1 MENNRLLL
9 IINPKSGVNS
19 KEGMDEMLSSRL
31 NAMGFIV
38 DTAFTKAKG
47 HATVLA
53 QRAIAEGYG
62 SVAVCG
68 GDGTVNETA
77 KAVCGTG
84 VVLGIIPSGSGNGLA
99 RHLDIPIDEQL
110 AADLIGRRSHLKCDC
125 GIANGRLFFCTMGF
139 GFDASVSHRFA
150 NEKRRGRITY
160 IKNVVE
166 EFGHYQPQPY
176 RITVDGKVMEEEA
189 FVVACC
195 NASQYGNNAFI
206 APEASV
212 TDGKLDV
219 VIIKSGNVMQMLLA
233 GFDLISGML
242 PYNAHIDSVRGRK
255 VTIECFGEACTHI
268 DGEPIDIGQKAEI
281 ECMPHQL
288 SIYAPAIEKPIT
300 PFITPIDLT
309 MRDWGI
315 AIGRIFK

>member
-1 MENNRLLL
+1 MEQNRLLL
-9 IINPKSGVNS
+9 IINPKSGVSS
-19 KEGMDEMLSSRL
+19 KEGMGPMLSSRL
-31 NAMGFIV
+31 EAMGFNV
-38 DTAFTKAKG
+38 DVAYTQAKG
-47 HATVLA
+47 HATQLA
-53 QRAIAEGYG
+53 NRAVAEGYG

-77 KAVCGTG
+77 KALAGSG
-84 VVLGIIPSGSGNGLA
+84 VAMGIIPSGSGNGLA
-99 RHLDIPIDEQL
+99 RHLDIPIDEAL
-110 AADLIGRRSHLKCDC
+110 SADIIGKRQMMDCDC
-125 GIANGRLFFCTMGF
+125 GVANGRLFFCTMGY

-176 RITVDGKVMEEEA
+176 RITVDGETREEEA

-219 VIIKSGNVMQMLLA
+219 VIMKSGNVMQMLLA
-233 GFDLISGML
+233 GFDLISGMV
-242 PYNAHIDSVRGRK
+242 PYNAHIDTLRGSKVR
-255 VTIECFGEACTHI
+255 IECLGEACTHL
-268 DGEPIDIGQKAEI
+268 DGEPIDIGQSADI
-281 ECMPHQL
+281 ECLPHQL
-288 SIYAPAIEKPIT
+288 RIYAPPSEKPIT

-309 MRDWGI
+309 LRDWGI
-315 AIGRIFK
+315 ALGRLFK

>member
-1 MENNRLLL
+1 
-9 IINPKSGVNS
+9 
-19 KEGMDEMLSSRL
+19 MLSSRL
-31 NAMGFIV
+31 SAMGFEV
-38 DTAFTKAKG
+38 ETAYTQAKG
-47 HATVLA
+47 HATILA
-53 QRAIAEGYG
+53 NKAIADGIG

-77 KAVCGTG
+77 KALAGTG
-84 VVLGIIPSGSGNGLA
+84 AVLGIIPSGSGNGLA
-99 RHLDIPIDEQL
+99 RHLDIPIDEAL
-110 AADLIGRRSHLKCDC
+110 SADIIGKRSVIECDC
-125 GIANGRLFFCTMGF
+125 GMANGRLFFCTMGF
-139 GFDASVSHRFA
+139 GFDATVSHRFA

-166 EFGHYQPQPY
+166 EFGHYQPQHY
-176 RITVDGKVMEEEA
+176 RITIDGEQSEVEA

-233 GFDLISGML
+233 GFDLISGMV
-242 PYNAHIDSVRGRK
+242 PYNAHIDTIRATK
-255 VTIECFGEACTHI
+255 VTIECLGEACSHL

-281 ECMPHQL
+281 ECLPHQL
-288 SIYAPAIEKPIT
+288 RIYAPEREKPIT

-309 MRDWGI
+309 LRDWGI
-315 AIGRIFK
+315 ALGRIFK